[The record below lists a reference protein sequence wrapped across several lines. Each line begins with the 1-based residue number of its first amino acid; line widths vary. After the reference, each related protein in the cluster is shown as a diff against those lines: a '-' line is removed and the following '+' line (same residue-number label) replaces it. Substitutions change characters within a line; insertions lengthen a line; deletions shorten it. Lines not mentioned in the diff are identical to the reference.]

1 MPNTM
6 FEKSEEQNENLAVSD
21 LDFENFPD
29 CSLLLPRNMD
39 LARV

>member
-1 MPNTM
+1 MSNTV
-6 FEKSEEQNENLAVSD
+6 FEKSEEQNERPSVSD